1 MKQICAKSDHKD
13 TKNQRKVSLNDM
25 INKVEF
31 TVKNHASNAGVLL
44 LLNLKEVKR
53 IFQELDEIL
62 VFENKSTEKL
72 K

>member
-44 LLNLKEVKR
+44 LLNLREVKR
-53 IFQELDEIL
+53 IFQELTK
-62 VFENKSTEKL
+62 FWYL
-72 K
+72 KIKAQKN